1 MSNKNRLPRAA
12 ALHDLSCVGRC
23 ALTVILP
30 TLAAM
35 GIQPIPL
42 PTALLSTHTGG
53 FTDLFFADLTGEMEK
68 ISAHWK
74 TLGMDFDAIYTGFL
88 GSAAQIDTVS
98 RFIAEFGD
106 GALILVD
113 PVMGDD
119 GLLYSTYTPEMV
131 DRVRELCAHADLIT
145 PNLTEACFL
154 CGEPYRDTAGMTD
167 AEVETLAHGLLDKL
181 AHLGSPA
188 VLLTGLPHGGS
199 ITVAGA
205 VEGER
210 FLFSHERVSAGYPG
224 TGDLFASVLLGR
236 LMAGR
241 APLTAAVLQ
250 DAADFAARFTGR
262 AIARTLAAGT
272 PVRDGVLLEALLG
285 ELVNRGSAPDPA

>member
-1 MSNKNRLPRAA
+1 MSNQNRLPRAA

-53 FTDLFFADLTGEMEK
+53 FTDLFFADLTDEMEK
-68 ISAHWK
+68 IAAHWK
-74 TLGMDFDAIYTGFL
+74 TLSLDFDAIYTGFL
-88 GSAAQIDTVS
+88 GSAPQIDTVS
-98 RFIAEFGD
+98 RFIGEFGE

-131 DRVRELCAHADLIT
+131 NRVRELCAHADLIT
-145 PNLTEACFL
+145 PNLTEACLL
-154 CGEPYRDTAGMTD
+154 CGLPYRDTAELS
-167 AEVETLAHGLLDKL
+167 APEVRDFADELLDRL
-181 AHLGSPA
+181 SHLDAPA
-188 VLLTGLPHGGS
+188 VLLTGLPHGGVIS
-199 ITVAGA
+199 VAGS
-205 VEGER
+205 VEGDR
-210 FLFSHERVSAGYPG
+210 FCFSHERVSAGYPG

-236 LMAGR
+236 LLRQRGK
-241 APLTAAVLQ
+241 LTADRLQ
-250 DAADFAARFTGR
+250 TAADFAAHFTGR
-262 AIARTLAAGT
+262 AIAHTLAAGT

-285 ELVNRGSAPDPA
+285 ELI

>member
-1 MSNKNRLPRAA
+1 MSNENRLPRAA

-53 FTDLFFADLTGEMEK
+53 FTDLFFADLTEEMEK
-68 ISAHWK
+68 IAAHWK

-88 GSAAQIDTVS
+88 GSAPQIDTVS
-98 RFIAEFGD
+98 RFIAEFGE

-119 GLLYSTYTPEMV
+119 GLLYSTYTTEMV

-154 CGEPYRDTAGMTD
+154 CGVPYRDTTAMNE
-167 AEVETLAHGLLDKL
+167 AEVNAFAHELLDRL
-181 AHLGSPA
+181 AQRGAPA
-188 VLLTGLPHGGS
+188 VLLTGLPHGDVM
-199 ITVAGA
+199 TVAGA

-210 FLFSHERVSAGYPG
+210 FIFSHERISAGYPG

-236 LMAGR
+236 LMGQNG
-241 APLTAAVLQ
+241 PLTAPGLQ
-250 DAADFAARFTGR
+250 AAAESAAHFTGR
-262 AIARTLAAGT
+262 AIARTLEDGN

-285 ELVNRGSAPDPA
+285 ELI